1 MAKPQNVIITA
12 LISNL
17 VIAVSK
23 FVAAAITGSSAMLAE
38 ALHSMVDTGNSLMLW
53 WGVRRS
59 RRPPHASHP
68 FGHGKELYFWSFVV
82 AVSMFS
88 VGGVVSV
95 YQGVGRILRPEEP
108 KDLIWNYVVMAVAL
122 VSTLY
127 SLRVAMREKDSRAS
141 RTSIMDFI
149 RRSKDPTVFTVIVEE
164 VSDVAGVLIASAA
177 IFLSH
182 VLHQP
187 AIDGVGGVAI
197 GLGMIAVSAVLANES
212 RELLIG
218 EGADRDQVAQ
228 IRQIVEQDPGVKEV
242 GQLLTMHLGPRE
254 ILLNIEIQFKP
265 QGSLH
270 RLEQTIERIE
280 SHIRE
285 KNKSV
290 RHIFLEAK
298 SLRSAGRKYSA

>member
-1 MAKPQNVIITA
+1 
-12 LISNL
+12 
-17 VIAVSK
+17 
-23 FVAAAITGSSAMLAE
+23 MLAE
-38 ALHSMVDTGNSLMLW
+38 TLHSVVDSGNSLMLW

-95 YQGVGRILRPEEP
+95 YHGVERILRPEEP
-108 KDLIWNYVVMAVAL
+108 KDLIWNYLVMAISL

-127 SLRVAMREKDSRAS
+127 SLRVAMREKQNRAGRAS
-141 RTSIMDFI
+141 FMDFI
-149 RRSKDPTVFTVIVEE
+149 RRSKDPTVFTVIVEG
-164 VSDVAGVLIASAA
+164 VSDVAGVLIALAA
-177 IFLSH
+177 IFFSQ

-197 GLGMIAVSAVLANES
+197 GLVMIAVSAVLANES

-218 EGADRDQVAQ
+218 EGANPVQIAH
-228 IRQIVEQDPGVKEV
+228 IRQILEQDPSVKEV

-254 ILLNIEIQFKP
+254 ILVNIEIQFKP

-285 KNKSV
+285 DNKAE

-298 SLRSAGRKYSA
+298 SLRSAERQ